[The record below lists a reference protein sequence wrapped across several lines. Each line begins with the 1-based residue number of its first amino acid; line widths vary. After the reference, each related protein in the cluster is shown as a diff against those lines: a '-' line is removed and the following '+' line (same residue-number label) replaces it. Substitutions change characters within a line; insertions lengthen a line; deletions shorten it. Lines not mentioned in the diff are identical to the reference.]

1 MKELL
6 IVQCNDNRKWYYGL
20 VGQRVPLLAVE
31 ETEYK
36 SLQPEGA
43 VPGHRFVNFVSKED
57 AIIVEKTLA
66 SALKHL
72 TLPENLL

>member
-1 MKELL
+1 MNDIQELL
-6 IVQCNDNRKWYYGL
+6 IVKCDDNRKWYWPL
-20 VGQRVPLLAVE
+20 VGQRVPLLAIE

-57 AIIVEKTLA
+57 ALIVEIEKL
-66 SALKHL
+66 
-72 TLPENLL
+72 